1 MVIAYITGLTL
12 HGMLM
17 RRHNSFVIGSGRLDA
32 NSDPFELFFRRS
44 NGSPP
49 DCINQMKVVLYEE
62 LNDHDRLEGCC
73 VSKSTYSLL

>member
-1 MVIAYITGLTL
+1 MI
-12 HGMLM
+12 M
-17 RRHNSFVIGSGRLDA
+17 RHHNSLVTGSSGHLDA

-49 DCINQMKVVLYEE
+49 DCINQMKVLLYEE

-73 VSKSTYSLL
+73 VSNSTRYL